1 MSGCFDG
8 AVGDAEG
15 TEDATDGATVINNYH
30 NNTTEVNLVEHH
42 YYNNTTTDVGPEY
55 FVVGGMVDN
64 NTTNEPRVANAGTY
78 YYPYNFSTTSG
89 QTVFVHQLTESYA
102 DSITLESDCGEGG
115 EWSVSET
122 QTTYSEHH
130 NGYWVAG
137 SAFDCQHSI
146 KMLGGFS
153 GIGFTTYP
161 PPYYFSLIY
170 SIEDMTVIP
179 V

>member
-1 MSGCFDG
+1 LCIFWHFGFFFY
-8 AVGDAEG
+8 AFEL
-15 TEDATDGATVINNYH
+15 I
-30 NNTTEVNLVEHH
+30 
-42 YYNNTTTDVGPEY
+42 
-55 FVVGGMVDN
+55 F
-64 NTTNEPRVANAGTY
+64 
-78 YYPYNFSTTSG
+78 NFSK
-89 QTVFVHQLTESYA
+89 
-102 DSITLESDCGEGG
+102 SISDCGEGG